1 MSPLREAL
9 FVLSAQFRDEVTY
22 LMEQSNFQVEQ
33 SNFQVE
39 RFNFRL
45 EWSSHGA
52 I

>member
-1 MSPLREAL
+1 MSPLHEAL
-9 FVLSAQFRDEVTY
+9 FVLSAQFSGEVTY
-22 LMEQSNFQVEQ
+22 LMEQ

>member
-22 LMEQSNFQVEQ
+22 LMEQSNFQVE
-33 SNFQVE
+33 

-45 EWSSHGA
+45 E
-52 I
+52 